1 VSESPEEFESHEA
14 RALAVVRRRAP
25 GLIVVLLVAGAPA
38 AFALLIT
45 ALLACPLMML
55 IMFGTAHGS
64 SASHPQTG
72 HQPTPASFPPG
83 QMPVDK
89 ERSLR

>member
-1 VSESPEEFESHEA
+1 MK
-14 RALAVVRRRAP
+14 RAHWLWCGGGLLALV
-25 GLIVVLLVAGAPA
+25 VVLLVAGVPA
-38 AFALLIT
+38 VSALLIA

-55 IMFGTAHGS
+55 IMLGTIHGS
-64 SASHPQTG
+64 SANHPQTD
-72 HQPTPASFPPG
+72 HQPTPARLSPS